1 MPDQMLGANRGDLA
15 MTLTLSAEEI
25 RTEVERV
32 ILARGV
38 PEEEARLFAD
48 IIVENCLD
56 GVTSHGVTRLPVYVG
71 TIDDGSVDPRA
82 TPPLE
87 AAHGAIEQ
95 WNGNRAIGPIACTRF
110 MARAMELSEAHG
122 IGCVAARNST
132 HWLRAGTYGRQAAA
146 AGFAAICWTNARP
159 GMPAWGGTRPRL
171 GNNPIVFALLGS
183 PPVVVDI
190 AMSQFSY
197 GRIQEAALA
206 GRPLSV
212 PGAIGFDGNPTT
224 DAAEIIATL
233 KAGAYRLVPTGF
245 WKGSALA
252 FALDALAA
260 VLSGGLASR
269 EVETATAGDIG
280 VSQVFIAF
288 DLKRWTTREDLEA
301 RLDELREHLR
311 SGHDGFVEDIRA
323 PGEGTARTRA
333 RNERDGIPVDETIW
347 QQIRAL

>member
-1 MPDQMLGANRGDLA
+1 
-15 MTLTLSAEEI
+15 MTLSLSAEAI

-32 ILARGV
+32 ILSRGV
-38 PEEEARLFAD
+38 QAEEARLFAD

-56 GVTSHGVTRLPVYVG
+56 GVTSHGVTRLPVYIAS
-71 TIDDGSVDPRA
+71 IDDGFVDPKA
-82 TPPLE
+82 APALE
-87 AAHGAIEQ
+87 AAHGALEQ
-95 WNGNRAIGPIACTRF
+95 WNGHRAIGPIACTRF
-110 MARAMELSEAHG
+110 MARAMELAEANG
-122 IGCVAARNST
+122 IGCVAARNAT
-132 HWLRAGTYGRQAAA
+132 HWLRAGTYGRQAAR

-171 GNNPIVFALLGS
+171 GNNPIVFALPGS

-206 GRPLSV
+206 GRQLSV

-224 DAAEIIATL
+224 DAGEIIETL
-233 KAGAYRLVPTGF
+233 KAGAYRLLPTGF
-245 WKGSALA
+245 WKGSAMA

-269 EVETATAGDIG
+269 EVEVETPGDIG

-288 DLKRWTTREDLEA
+288 DLKRWISGDALEA
-301 RLDELREHLR
+301 RLDELRQHLR
-311 SGHDGFVEDIRA
+311 NGHDGIVEDIRA
-323 PGEGTARTRA
+323 PGEGTALTRA
-333 RNERDGIPVDETIW
+333 RNARDGIPVDETIW
-347 QQIRAL
+347 KQILAL